1 MKIIG
6 IIPARY
12 ASTRFPGKPLANI
25 GDKTMVHRVYEQA
38 MKSETLNE
46 VIVATDD
53 DRIFKEVES
62 FGGKVMMTSPSHQ
75 NGTERCAEVAQ
86 KLNADVII
94 NIQGDEPFIHPGQI
108 DLVANA
114 FKVKSDVPAIATL
127 IKEHPYNHELLKS
140 SRVKAIINNKLD
152 ALYFSR
158 TLIPFSFDS
167 SKASSAKY
175 YVHLGLYG
183 FKKEVLL
190 ELVKLPPSSLEL
202 AENLEQL
209 RWLQNGYTIKCAIT
223 TLESRG
229 IDTPEDLQG
238 LSFPA

>member
-12 ASTRFPGKPLANI
+12 ASTRFPGKPLVDM
-25 GDKTMVHRVYEQA
+25 GGKTMIRRVYEQA
-38 MKSETLNE
+38 LKAKSLTE

-53 DRIFKEVES
+53 ERIFKEVES
-62 FGGKVMMTSPSHQ
+62 FGGKVIMTSANHN

-86 KLNADVII
+86 NGDADVVI
-94 NIQGDEPFIHPGQI
+94 NIQGDEPFIHPEQI

-114 FKVKSDVPAIATL
+114 FITKPESTSIATL
-127 IKEHPYNHELLKS
+127 IKEHPYNDELLKS
-140 SRVKAIINNKLD
+140 SRVKAIINNNLD

-158 TLIPFSFDS
+158 TLIPFSFDT

-183 FKKEVLL
+183 FRKDVLL
-190 ELVKLPPSSLEL
+190 KLVKLPQSSLEL

-209 RWLQNGYTIKCAIT
+209 RWLENGYQIKCAIT
-223 TLESRG
+223 NLESKG
-229 IDTPEDLQG
+229 IDTPEDLDAYE
-238 LSFPA
+238 LRD